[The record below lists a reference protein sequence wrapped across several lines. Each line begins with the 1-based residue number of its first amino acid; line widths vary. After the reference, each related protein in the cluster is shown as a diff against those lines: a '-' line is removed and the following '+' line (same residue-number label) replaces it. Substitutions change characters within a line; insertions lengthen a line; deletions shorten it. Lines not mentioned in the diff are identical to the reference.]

1 MSLAG
6 ASGVASPSNK
16 MQSIGSNIAGPTTS
30 NENNG
35 AVAATSEPT
44 QVRYLNIID
53 QALHFQIA
61 NLCTSTVRY
70 LWMMFLFQVSA
81 MPLPPMNYVKNYSDE
96 CMERDL
102 APPPPKPL
110 KPNESYSMFGHE
122 FTAEDS
128 IIASLESQGIR
139 RLYSTKDVDR
149 KKELR
154 KV

>member
-53 QALHFQIA
+53 QAMHFQITLSA
-61 NLCTSTVRY
+61 NLCTCTIRY
-70 LWMMFLFQVSA
+70 LWMMF
-81 MPLPPMNYVKNYSDE
+81 
-96 CMERDL
+96 
-102 APPPPKPL
+102 
-110 KPNESYSMFGHE
+110 
-122 FTAEDS
+122 
-128 IIASLESQGIR
+128 
-139 RLYSTKDVDR
+139 
-149 KKELR
+149 
-154 KV
+154 

>member
-53 QALHFQIA
+53 QAMHFQIKSMYMHHKVSLDDVLISGFCNA
-61 NLCTSTVRY
+61 TS
-70 LWMMFLFQVSA
+70 
-81 MPLPPMNYVKNYSDE
+81 SDE
-96 CMERDL
+96 LC
-102 APPPPKPL
+102 
-110 KPNESYSMFGHE
+110 
-122 FTAEDS
+122 
-128 IIASLESQGIR
+128 
-139 RLYSTKDVDR
+139 
-149 KKELR
+149 KELLR
-154 KV
+154 RVHGKRSCSTTPKTTKTQ